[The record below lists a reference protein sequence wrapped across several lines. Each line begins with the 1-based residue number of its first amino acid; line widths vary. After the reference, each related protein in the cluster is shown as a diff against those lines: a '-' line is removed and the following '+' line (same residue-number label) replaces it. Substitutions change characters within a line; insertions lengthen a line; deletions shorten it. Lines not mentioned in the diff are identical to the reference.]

1 MNSETWKLID
11 RKEERKRK
19 ERLKGR
25 EEGRMKWWKKERKDR
40 LRYFIVKIGSI
51 LGTNSQIT
59 EKEKEKKIILKRL
72 FDYLL

>member
-19 ERLKGR
+19 ERWKGR

-40 LRYFIVKIGSI
+40 LRYFIVKIGSM
-51 LGTNSQIT
+51 LVTNSQIT

>member
-1 MNSETWKLID
+1 MEINRQKGREKKKREL
-11 RKEERKRK
+11 ERKRRRK
-19 ERLKGR
+19 DEMM
-25 EEGRMKWWKKERKDR
+25 EERKDR

-51 LGTNSQIT
+51 LVTNSQIT